1 MMFNGQVNGNNGHT
15 AAADAGGGR
24 KKIRRPCSAL
34 QMKNLSILWQ
44 SRATSHT
51 EHYA

>member
-24 KKIRRPCSAL
+24 KKSGGHAVHCR
-34 QMKNLSILWQ
+34 
-44 SRATSHT
+44 
-51 EHYA
+51 